1 MRAALLV
8 VVCVA
13 CTPHPHY
20 LGAPLP
26 QACSQ
31 GEFERCAGWL
41 AERDL
46 VAGQLDVYDDPA
58 LRDYVQHITDRLTE
72 GTNLPHPPR
81 VVIAD
86 HDGTYAAF
94 GGRIVIGRMAI
105 ERLGSEAELAAIVA
119 HELVHVEGHHA
130 SMSLFGPD
138 ADASWLAAR
147 RDSESVADERAV
159 VLLERAGYPPVAMA
173 RALAA
178 SIDVDD
184 DEHPPR
190 AARLAAVTTLA
201 GGRVQ
206 GFEGRRELLAKLDN
220 MVVGRNTLLGTRV
233 DDAWVIAALGVAL
246 ELPARTVVHVDGDAL
261 VLRHGR
267 STLTAYPIGAAWA
280 RELAS
285 TLDERATVDTALG
298 TITVGIAPA
307 EPAADTPIEK
317 LEHAVR
323 ELLPQPAP
331 GTWMIVLS
339 RSHGG
344 LVIELAAKSDP
355 FIRDRWLQ
363 GLRAAS
369 PRERRAA
376 EPVRIAL
383 EPAPYAGSVR
393 QLVAICPDPDRAL
406 DLDDPDR
413 VLAEG
418 ELVKCTDR

>member
-1 MRAALLV
+1 MRALV
-8 VVCVA
+8 VLILCG
-13 CTPHPHY
+13 CTPHARY

-26 QACSQ
+26 PACSQ
-31 GEFERCAGWL
+31 GDFERCAGWL

-46 VAGQLDVYDDPA
+46 VAGQLDVYDDPS
-58 LRDYVQHITDRLTE
+58 LRDYVQRVTDRLAT
-72 GTNLPHPPR
+72 GANLPHVPR

-119 HELVHVEGHHA
+119 HELVHVEAHHA

-147 RDSESVADERAV
+147 RDSEAIADERAV
-159 VLLERAGYPPVAMA
+159 ALLERAGYPPVAMA

-178 SIDVDD
+178 SIDIDD
-184 DEHPPR
+184 EEHPPR
-190 AARLAAVTTLA
+190 DARLAAVTVLA

-206 GFEGRRELLAKLDN
+206 GFAGRRELLRRLDR
-220 MVVGRNTLLGTRV
+220 MVVGRNTLLGTRIG
-233 DDAWVIAALGVAL
+233 DAWVIAALGVAI
-246 ELPARTVVHVDGDAL
+246 ELPERHVVHIEGDAI

-280 RELAS
+280 RELAG
-285 TLDERATVDTALG
+285 TLDQRATVDTSLG
-298 TITVGIAPA
+298 TISVGVAPT

-317 LEHAVR
+317 LQHAVR
-323 ELLPQPAP
+323 ELLPQPVP
-331 GTWMIVLS
+331 GTWVVVLA
-339 RSHGG
+339 RPRGG

-355 FIRDRWLQ
+355 FVRDRWLE

-369 PRERRAA
+369 PGELAAA
-376 EPVRIAL
+376 EPVRITLAR
-383 EPAPYAGSVR
+383 APQAGSIR

-413 VLAEG
+413 VIAEG